1 MAKLSLKSLLGK
13 RNEAALMLAPLID
26 GLGADLAIYDDAG
39 ILLLGKEHNGYEVVH
54 DILVGD
60 EILGLVKGD
69 DKCIVIANLLNYLL
83 QKESEKKRLGLEVLN
98 LYQEVNLIFNFSE
111 RLSQTIDAAAICDI
125 ALDEASH
132 VIKSGAGAVLLW
144 NEHTEN
150 LELPASFGDSFIDK
164 KEINN
169 KIFHLLRIVLN
180 GQSEIIT
187 NVSELIEAGVIGSAI
202 KSIIF
207 SSLKV
212 KHRVMGAILLASEEL
227 VQYTAGDLKL
237 LTTLALQSSAAIES
251 SLLFEKNIREARE
264 REEAMRLVN
273 EITGKF
279 VPYEFI
285 GALGHKVLTDVKLGD
300 QVEKIVTVLFSDI
313 RDFTTISE
321 QMTPEENFRFVCSFN
336 ERMGPVIRKNNG
348 FINQYLGDAI
358 MAIFPGSAADALSAA
373 IGMQQEV
380 AELNKV
386 RQLNAQ
392 PIIQIGVGMHT
403 GPLIMGITGDK
414 DRMDATTISDTV
426 NTASRLESLTKNFK
440 ANIILSDAS
449 LKQIT
454 GQENLRLRYLGPV
467 QLKGK
472 HESIHIHECFDC
484 DPASRLEKKISTLTV
499 FNEGVSHYLNNAF
512 DEAAISFQ
520 KVIDSNP
527 DDHTAKIFLL
537 NTQSLM
543 DSGITK

>member
-39 ILLLGKEHNGYEVVH
+39 NLLWGKENDYYKVVH

-60 EILGLVKGD
+60 ELLGQVKGD
-69 DKCIVIANLLNYLL
+69 EKCIVIANLLNYLL

-111 RLSQTIDAAAICDI
+111 RLSQTIDAAAICEI

-132 VIKSGAGAVLLW
+132 VIKSAAGAVLLW
-144 NEHTEN
+144 DEHTKT
-150 LELPASFGDSFIDK
+150 LELPASFGDSFIN
-164 KEINN
+164 KEEVNN
-169 KIFHLLRIVLN
+169 KLSILLQIVLN
-180 GQSEIIT
+180 GQSEILT
-187 NVSELIEAGVIGSAI
+187 DTSELIGAGIVGSAV
-202 KSIIF
+202 KSIIY

-212 KHRVMGAILLASEEL
+212 KHRVMGAILLATDEL

-251 SLLFEKNIREARE
+251 SLLFEKNIRESRE
-264 REEAMRLVN
+264 REDAMRLVN

-285 GALGHKVLTDVKLGD
+285 GALGHHVLTDVKLGD

-321 QMTPEENFRFVCSFN
+321 QMTPDENFRFVCSFN

-358 MAIFPGSAADALSAA
+358 MAIFPGSAFDALSAA
-373 IGMQQEV
+373 IEMQQEV
-380 AELNKV
+380 Q
-386 RQLNAQ
+386 QLNTLRQVNSQ
-392 PIIQIGVGMHT
+392 PLIQIGVGMHT
-403 GPLIMGITGDK
+403 GPLIMGITGDA

-440 ANIILSDAS
+440 ASIILSDAS

-454 GQENLRLRYLGPV
+454 SRENLRLRYLGPV

-472 HESIHIHECFDC
+472 HESIHIHECFSN
-484 DPASRLEKKISTLTV
+484 DPAPRLEKKINTLDV
-499 FNEGVSHYLNNAF
+499 FNDGIAQYLNNAF
-512 DEAAISFQ
+512 SEAAVSFQ
-520 KVIDSNP
+520 KVIDHNP
-527 DDHTAKIFLL
+527 DDQTAKIFLS
-537 NTQSLM
+537 NAQSLIET
-543 DSGITK
+543 GILK

>member
-1 MAKLSLKSLLGK
+1 MAKLSLKTLLGK

-26 GLGADLAIYDDAG
+26 AIGTDAG
-39 ILLLGKEHNGYEVVH
+39 IYDEVGSLLAGKENDEYKISHT
-54 DILVGD
+54 IQLGD
-60 EILGLVKGD
+60 EILGFVKGD
-69 DKCIVIANLLNYLL
+69 EKCIVIVNLLNYLL

-111 RLSQTIDAAAICDI
+111 RLSQTIDASSICAI

-132 VIKSGAGAVLLW
+132 VIKSGAGAVVLW
-144 NEHTEN
+144 DEHTKS
-150 LELPASFGDSFIDK
+150 LELPASFGDSFIK
-164 KEINN
+164 KEKIND
-169 KIFHLLRIVLN
+169 KLSHLLQIVLN
-180 GQSEIIT
+180 GQSEILT
-187 NVSELIEAGVIGSAI
+187 NTSALIEAGVIGSAI
-202 KSIIF
+202 KSIIY

-212 KHRVMGAILLASEEL
+212 KHRVMGVILLASDEL

-251 SLLFEKNIREARE
+251 SLLFEKNIRESRE

-285 GALGHKVLTDVKLGD
+285 GALGHKLLTDVKLGD
-300 QVEKIVTVLFSDI
+300 QVEKVVTVLFSDI

-321 QMTPEENFRFVCSFN
+321 QMTPDENFRFVCSFN

-358 MAIFPGSAADALSAA
+358 MAIFPGSAFDALSAA
-373 IGMQQEV
+373 IEMQQEV
-380 AELNKV
+380 AKLNMI
-386 RQLNAQ
+386 RQINSQ

-403 GPLIMGITGDK
+403 GPLIMGITGDA

-449 LKQIT
+449 LKQIANK
-454 GQENLRLRYLGPV
+454 EDFRLRYLGPV

-472 HESIHIHECFDC
+472 HQSIHIHECFNS
-484 DPASRLEKKISTLTV
+484 DPAHNLEKKIRTLPV
-499 FNEGVSHYLNNAF
+499 FNEGVSLYLNNIF
-512 DEAAISFQ
+512 SEAAISFQ
-520 KVIDSNP
+520 KVIDDNP
-527 DDHTAKIFLL
+527 DDHTAKIFLS
-537 NTQSLM
+537 NAQSYIE
-543 DSGITK
+543 SSISK